1 MTFSRLREQNVR
13 SYPCVVPY
21 ADLTCA
27 QWNDLSAGA
36 AHRLVEEIADRY
48 GLAVP
53 VGLRDIVYA
62 GRSHRV
68 ALFERDG
75 MRFALV
81 PGGRPTLGHDATR
94 FQPTSDQLAS
104 YADSADEYGLPP
116 LAEYVDAMTSPM
128 RTVELPAMLV
138 AVDAFDPCEVSLA
151 PDDPR
156 VLKLIASQGAQL
168 DGVSTFRSAGG
179 LTVEFDRT
187 GQVAKARAI
196 TDVSYDEAMA
206 QLASVGLRTA
216 TADEWEWA
224 CGAGATTLFRWGDDC
239 PVDGYPYDY
248 KTGMHND
255 TNLWGL
261 AIGQDPYKHEVTT
274 ERTIVCGGDGG
285 GTTCGGS
292 GFFLGW
298 LALATAYRDKDFGE
312 WLASDDG
319 YAEEI
324 LTRPVL
330 ELS

>member
-1 MTFSRLREQNVR
+1 MS
-13 SYPCVVPY
+13 Y
-21 ADLTCA
+21 ADLTHA
-27 QWNDLSAGA
+27 QWNDLSDGA
-36 AHRLVEEIADRY
+36 ARRLAEEIADRH
-48 GLAVP
+48 GLTVP
-53 VGLRDIVYA
+53 VGLQDTVYA
-62 GRSHRV
+62 GRPHRV
-68 ALFERDG
+68 ALFERDE

-81 PGGRPTLGHDATR
+81 PGGRPTLGHDAAR

-104 YADSADEYGLPP
+104 YADSADEYGLPQ
-116 LAEYVDAMTSPM
+116 LAEYVDAMTSPV
-128 RTVELPAMLV
+128 RTVELPATLV

-156 VLKLIASQGAQL
+156 VLNLIASEGAQL
-168 DGVSTFRSAGG
+168 DGVSQFRSAGG

-187 GQVAKARAI
+187 GQVTRARAI

-206 QLASVGLRTA
+206 QLASAGLRTT

-239 PVDGYPYDY
+239 PNDGYPYDH
-248 KTGMHND
+248 KTGVHRE

-261 AIGQDPYKHEVTT
+261 AIGQDPYKHEATT

-298 LALATAYRDKDFGE
+298 LTLATAYRDQDFGQ